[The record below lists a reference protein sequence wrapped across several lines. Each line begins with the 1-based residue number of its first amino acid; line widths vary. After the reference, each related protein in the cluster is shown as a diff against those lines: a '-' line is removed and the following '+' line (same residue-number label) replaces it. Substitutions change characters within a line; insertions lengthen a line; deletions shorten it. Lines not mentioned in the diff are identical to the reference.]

1 MNSDTSRD
9 TAAPA
14 SPADAGTYLTP
25 GACEAPGLSSR
36 RWSPQQDAVF
46 SWFSSGSGNLVV
58 RARAGTGKTTTVIE
72 GISRAPEP
80 SILLAAF
87 NKRIAEELGARLTS
101 GRGEARTLHALGY
114 GIVRRYWE
122 HVRLDDSR
130 DRDLA
135 RAVCGDGTPDAILT
149 LVAKVAVRAKETIP
163 DADAAS
169 AERYQLLVEACDA
182 IPDREWEDDGY
193 DARWIARQALA
204 QVRASL
210 RKDGRLSFADMLF
223 LPVAH
228 GWVKPRY
235 DLVVID
241 EAQDMSATQLVLAHK
256 LSRGRVCVV
265 GDDRQ
270 GIYGFRGADSG
281 SIDRMKRDL
290 CAVELGLTV
299 TYRCPRSVVLRAQ
312 SLVPDLTAADA
323 APEGLV
329 TTLPEAGLPAA
340 VEPGSF
346 VLSRKN
352 APLVSSALS
361 LLRAGKRTRIEGRD
375 IGKGILALVR
385 KINGKGRL
393 SMRDFLARLDAWLT
407 RETLRAQSLR
417 NPEARIQLV
426 TDQAETL
433 FALAEGLSGV
443 TELEARIEAL
453 FADGGGPDQIV
464 CSTVHKAKGLEADT
478 VYVLMDTFYPRGNR
492 GDREEQNL
500 EYVAITR
507 AKRHLVIVSAG
518 VKARAG
524 RPNDT
529 STASPADPGQEG
541 TSDADAQVIAS

>member
-1 MNSDTSRD
+1 MTTR
-9 TAAPA
+9 A
-14 SPADAGTYLTP
+14 
-25 GACEAPGLSSR
+25 
-36 RWSPQQDAVF
+36 WSPQQDAIF
-46 SWFSSGSGNLVV
+46 SWFAAGDGNLVV

-72 GISRAPEP
+72 GISRAPEA

-87 NKRIAEELGARLTS
+87 NKRIAEELGSRLSTP
-101 GRGEARTLHALGY
+101 RAEARTLHALGY
-114 GIVRRYWE
+114 GIIRRYWE
-122 HVRLDDSR
+122 TVRFDDTR

-135 RAVCGDGTPDAILT
+135 RKVCGDGTPDAILT
-149 LVAKVAVRAKETIP
+149 LVSKVAVRAKETVP
-163 DADAAS
+163 NADSAS
-169 AERYQLLVEACDA
+169 TERFEALVEICDA
-182 IPDREWEDDGY
+182 VPDREWEDEGY
-193 DARWIARQALA
+193 DARWVARMALA

-210 RKDGRLSFADMLF
+210 KKDGRCSFADMLF

-228 GWVKPRY
+228 GWVRPRY

-241 EAQDMSATQLVLAHK
+241 EAQDMSATQLALAQR

-281 SIDRMKRDL
+281 SIDRMRRDL
-290 CAVELGLTV
+290 GAVELGLTT
-299 TYRCPRSVVLRAQ
+299 TYRCPMTVVALAQ
-312 SLVPDLTAADA
+312 RLVPDFTAAPE

-329 TTLPEAGLPAA
+329 SVMAEAGLPAQA
-340 VEPGSF
+340 EPGSF

-352 APLVSSALS
+352 APLVSAALS

-375 IGKGILALVR
+375 IGKGILAIVR
-385 KINGKGRL
+385 KISGKGRISMVSFLERLESWL
-393 SMRDFLARLDAWLT
+393 S
-407 RETLRAQSLR
+407 RERVRAEALR

-426 TDQAETL
+426 TDQTETL

-443 TELEARIEAL
+443 AELEARIEAL

-492 GDREEQNL
+492 SDREEQNL

-507 AKRHLVIVSAG
+507 AKRHLVLVTCAVKKRESRAVDSA
-518 VKARAG
+518 
-524 RPNDT
+524 
-529 STASPADPGQEG
+529 PATPAAPAEEG
-541 TSDADAQVIAS
+541 TSDADARVIAS